1 MLCGPFKVD
10 YSYINGREIIGKG
23 EFRAFDVEAALAEH
37 RAIMDRIY
45 DQ

>member
-1 MLCGPFKVD
+1 VD
-10 YSYINGREIIGKG
+10 YSYIDGRQIIGKG

-37 RAIMDRIY
+37 SATMDRIY